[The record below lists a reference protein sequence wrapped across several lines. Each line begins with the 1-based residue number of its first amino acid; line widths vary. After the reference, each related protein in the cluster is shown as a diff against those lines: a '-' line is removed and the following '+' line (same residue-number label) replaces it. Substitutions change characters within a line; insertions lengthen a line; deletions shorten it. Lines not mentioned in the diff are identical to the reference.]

1 MIKRLAILLVTL
13 ACTGVPAAVAAENA
27 SVEISETTLNQLINK
42 VGILS
47 DGGVAQPYSVTELP
61 ALFEECIHVG
71 FLGCGKLPMD
81 IEGFGM
87 EGIPLVVCRQ
97 RGGGVAVLPVGD
109 PVPWQWWISDMSVD
123 VKNGSM
129 SFTATVTTRVG
140 DEWNVVTRTVGASV
154 RFESATNRLKL
165 DIASFK
171 VPLALGP
178 GNIQLDVEP
187 VDVARYYGVILPVA
201 PQTFAVRLPDGSTRN
216 VTGKVTSATPGYF
229 TDMLKVS
236 FDVSF

>member
-1 MIKRLAILLVTL
+1 
-13 ACTGVPAAVAAENA
+13 
-27 SVEISETTLNQLINK
+27 SVEIAEATLNRLINE

-47 DGGVAQPYSVTELP
+47 DGGVAQPFSVTELP

-71 FLGCGKLPMD
+71 FLGCGKLPLNVD
-81 IEGFGM
+81 GFGI

-140 DEWNVVTRTVGASV
+140 NDWKTVTRSVGAAV
-154 RFESATNRLKL
+154 RFDSAANRLKL
-165 DIASFK
+165 DISDFK
-171 VPLALGP
+171 VPLTLG
-178 GNIQLDVEP
+178 GSNSQLDVAP
-187 VDVARYYGVILPVA
+187 VDVAKYYGVTLPII
-201 PQTFAVRLPDGSTRN
+201 PQTFAVRLPDGNTRN
-216 VTGKVTSATPGYF
+216 VTGKVTSATPSYS
-229 TDMLKVS
+229 TDTLKVS